1 MLLLFKLEFIASEVD
16 HFLFAISSYSVDW
29 LRLWLCNGILVGQ
42 YLTPTIPCL
51 SSEISKEETQDPGI
65 WKSKYDPHLQAITKL
80 LRNHSLALSARGLA
94 NL

>member
-42 YLTPTIPCL
+42 HLTPTIPCL
-51 SSEISKEETQDPGI
+51 SSEKVKKRHRI
-65 WKSKYDPHLQAITKL
+65 QAFGSQNMTLIYKL
-80 LRNHSLALSARGLA
+80 LQSC
-94 NL
+94 